1 MSSDQQYPYGQQ
13 QPYPEQPYQQ
23 YQDAYQQPVHDPGA
37 TQTWQ
42 AETWDTQYQPIVQP
56 ARPAADAAYLP
67 PQGAYP
73 LPP

>member
-42 AETWDTQYQPIVQP
+42 AETWDTQYQPI
-56 ARPAADAAYLP
+56 
-67 PQGAYP
+67 
-73 LPP
+73 